1 MTNLANTDSQR
12 KRLSALAQLVR
23 ILMRDGITTT
33 SALMAE
39 TGYSERSIW
48 AAKGELRSS
57 AAECRVQPAAVQP
70 SAVEVQPVA
79 LEGAAECRVHKE
91 RVSPHTP
98 LPKEITTL
106 PSSVVLEDTPHCAAP
121 DRMLV
126 EKRIRQAAGDRLNC
140 MAPGL
145 HDISAVMGL
154 LEGGADLERDV
165 VPAIAAKARSMQPGS
180 VSSWG
185 YMIPVIRDAMAKR
198 RQGSAA
204 VVSIGKDAADEQIR
218 RIRAIA
224 GDTSRGRMM
233 PVEEAWS

>member
-1 MTNLANTDSQR
+1 MT
-12 KRLSALAQLVR
+12 KRLTPIAHAVR
-23 ILMRDGITTT
+23 FAMKCGVT
-33 SALMAE
+33 SVAE
-39 TGYSERSIW
+39 
-48 AAKGELRSS
+48 L
-57 AAECRVQPAAVQP
+57 
-70 SAVEVQPVA
+70 A
-79 LEGAAECRVHKE
+79 LELECSHSAIYRAIKQLRDDDATVTISDRTVKSDATVSTVRSQTDATVTKSDATVSAGKE

>member
-1 MTNLANTDSQR
+1 
-12 KRLSALAQLVR
+12 
-23 ILMRDGITTT
+23 
-33 SALMAE
+33 
-39 TGYSERSIW
+39 
-48 AAKGELRSS
+48 
-57 AAECRVQPAAVQP
+57 
-70 SAVEVQPVA
+70 
-79 LEGAAECRVHKE
+79 
-91 RVSPHTP
+91 
-98 LPKEITTL
+98 
-106 PSSVVLEDTPHCAAP
+106 
-121 DRMLV
+121 MLV

-165 VPAIAAKARSMQPGS
+165 VPAIAAKARSLQPGS

-204 VVSIGKDAADEQIR
+204 VVSIGRDTADEQIR